1 MSGGIVQAQPTSK
14 PVSAVSSSAR
24 GGGRVQDRRESR
36 PGTRGGFRGGRSGGR
51 SGATGRCVEGH
62 FYAALTRAAAEA
74 SDDVIS
80 GTLFLCH
87 QPATVLLDPG
97 STFSYVSI
105 YFALRLGMRYESL
118 EEPVHVSTPI
128 GELLLVDQVLRSS
141 LVTI

>member
-1 MSGGIVQAQPTSK
+1 MIVQAPPTSK

-24 GGGRVQDRRESR
+24 GSGQIQDRRESR
-36 PGTRGGFRGGRSGGR
+36 QVTRGGARGGRSGGR
-51 SGATGRCVEGH
+51 PGAPGRGAQGH

-87 QPATVLLDPG
+87 QPATVLFDPG

-105 YFALRLGMRYESL
+105 YFAPRLVMRFESL
-118 EEPVHVSTPI
+118 AEPVHVLTLI
-128 GELLLVDQVLRSS
+128 GELLLVDQVSRSS